1 MYRSSI
7 QGQSW
12 HPHSFPSCNTCIN
25 KILLIV
31 FKFPRSLVNSLY
43 LSVQLLA
50 RVKLGKLVTTDVY
63 MSSHFWVKLA
73 FASVSF
79 LTCAGASP
87 CREGEREREKREG
100 GTHWSSCTWYRQAS
114 LLSKTRTVLASFR
127 YRCLFFLAVKSHF
140 KGSTAASPLL
150 PLEDLKGANG
160 KCSSFLQ

>member
-1 MYRSSI
+1 MKIHTRVYRSSF
-7 QGQSW
+7 QDQSL

-31 FKFPRSLVNSLY
+31 FKFPLSLVNSRY

-50 RVKLGKLVTTDVY
+50 RVKLGKLVTTDVASY
-63 MSSHFWVKLA
+63 FWVKLV

-87 CREGEREREKREG
+87 CREGARERERERD
-100 GTHWSSCTWYRQAS
+100 THWSSCTWYRQAN

-127 YRCLFFLAVKSHF
+127 YHWLFLLAVKSHF
-140 KGSTAASPLL
+140 KGSTDVFPHCY
-150 PLEDLKGANG
+150 P
-160 KCSSFLQ
+160 

>member
-7 QGQSW
+7 QGQSL
-12 HPHSFPSCNTCIN
+12 HPHSFPSCSTCIN

-31 FKFPRSLVNSLY
+31 FKFPLSLVNSLY

-79 LTCAGASP
+79 LTCAGASS
-87 CREGEREREKREG
+87 CREGERNRERERAREKRER

-127 YRCLFFLAVKSHF
+127 YRCLFLLAVKSHF
-140 KGSTAASPLL
+140 KGSTDAFPHCY
-150 PLEDLKGANG
+150 P
-160 KCSSFLQ
+160 